1 MFLSFFSTHAPYGV
15 LVSEITRQAR
25 VGTWK
30 APAKTCSD
38 LVRIKSLGLFID
50 ALGHILGLGV
60 TPKRGRASSPDAI
73 LATPAV
79 LFLFSFGGA
88 KKRIK
93 CRISWFESHC
103 LFAPSILVYHV
114 QLTKQMR
121 FGSFLRFASEI
132 SRCCLNFR

>member
-1 MFLSFFSTHAPYGV
+1 
-15 LVSEITRQAR
+15 
-25 VGTWK
+25 
-30 APAKTCSD
+30 
-38 LVRIKSLGLFID
+38 VRIKSLGLFID

-114 QLTKQMR
+114 QLPKQMR